1 MEIAVSYTH
10 LEIYSH
16 YWKNEG
22 DTSFHLDEDID
33 MPLDDPFF
41 DIDYS
46 ADGNEAAEEIAQRKG
61 QLWINQRV
69 KALYDVDKFVYSV
82 WSPPAYMKSNGS
94 DSEGNLKSA
103 YYQKFADYLSAFC
116 DAYSSVGLKPVS
128 YTHLDVY
135 KRQGVEDSSGILYDL
150 NV

>member
-1 MEIAVSYTH
+1 MHTENVILYYDLMFEKEGLH
-10 LEIYSH
+10 LNILRVEIYSH
-16 YWKNEG
+16 YWKTKEILL
-22 DTSFHLDEDID
+22 FHLDEDID

-82 WSPPAYMKSNGS
+82 LSPPAYMKVTAVIRK
-94 DSEGNLKSA
+94 E
-103 YYQKFADYLSAFC
+103 
-116 DAYSSVGLKPVS
+116 
-128 YTHLDVY
+128 
-135 KRQGVEDSSGILYDL
+135 I
-150 NV
+150 